1 MGKYDSY
8 LPKKPEQFRKA
19 LADFLEPSKT
29 VEQQDALARS
39 SGRDRVSRWGGT
51 ANNGAS
57 GYKRDRLHMKE
68 IRLDKTM
75 FLFEGDWP
83 RGAHFPLCAAT
94 RNNSDRSDEAKARR
108 QGNKGRNR
116 LARAESETRASVVT
130 DVRAVRSHRPPS
142 STRSSV
148 GAASSRGQPLEPQAA
163 SSSRG
168 SWDTSGQDWKGYEP
182 QAAPSSRGSWETS
195 GQYAAASSS
204 SQSGP
209 QSRYRQPTSGRGS
222 HMRREIRQTNP
233 PPGTEVSPNSR
244 STHVPPVRDPYW
256 DWPHWAQQ

>member
-1 MGKYDSY
+1 M
-8 LPKKPEQFRKA
+8 
-19 LADFLEPSKT
+19 T

-68 IRLDKTM
+68 LRLDKTM

-83 RGAHFPLCAAT
+83 KGAHFPLCAAT

-148 GAASSRGQPLEPQAA
+148 GAASSRGQFGIYVSQALEPQAA
-163 SSSRG
+163 SSSSAAWENWAG
-168 SWDTSGQDWKGYEP
+168 VQP
-182 QAAPSSRGSWETS
+182 HAAPSSRGSWDTS
-195 GQYAAASSS
+195 RQWPAARSS

-209 QSRYRQPTSGRGS
+209 QSRYRQPTSGRQTG
-222 HMRREIRQTNP
+222 EIQQTNP
-233 PPGTEVSPNSR
+233 PPDTVVRHNSR
-244 STHVPPVRDPYW
+244 STHVPPERDPYR